1 MHKVTG
7 RWKLGLALALVTAL
21 AWGVLPI
28 PLKLALQGMD
38 AYTITWYRFAVAGV
52 VLAMIMA
59 GTRQLPS
66 LRGLGSRVWWALTI
80 AISGLLGNYLLYL
93 LALDHTSPAIAQ
105 VVIQLGPMFF
115 LLGGLLVFK
124 ERFSPLQ
131 WVGLVALLL
140 GLGLFFNRRLPE
152 LVDFSQTTGLGVL
165 LMVGAAL
172 VWAAYALAQ
181 KQLLKRF
188 GSQQILLLVYIGAII
203 ILLPAADLGSVRD
216 LQPLHAWMLA
226 FSCVNTLIAYGAFA
240 EALEHW
246 EISRVS
252 AVLALTPLVTLGSVW
267 ACDRLFPGLLPPEGL
282 NVLSIIGA
290 LLVVAGSATCVL
302 SGTRKGNKAAA
313 AVQPPSSPAT
323 S

>member
-28 PLKLALQGMD
+28 ALKLTLQGMD
-38 AYTITWYRFAVAGV
+38 AYTITWYRFAVSGV
-52 VLAMIMA
+52 VLAVIMA

-66 LRGLGSRVWWALTI
+66 LRGIGRHVWLVLAI
-80 AISGLLGNYLLYL
+80 AIGGLLGNYVLYL

-115 LLGGLLVFK
+115 LLGGLLLFK
-124 ERFSPLQ
+124 ERFAPLQ
-131 WVGLVALLL
+131 WAGLAALLL

-152 LVDFSQTTGLGVL
+152 LVDFSQTTGLGVA
-165 LMVGAAL
+165 LMVGAAA

-188 GSQQILLLVYIGAII
+188 GSQQILLLVYLGAIVL
-203 ILLPAADLGSVRD
+203 LLPFTELGSVRALEP
-216 LQPLHAWMLA
+216 LQAWMLA
-226 FSCVNTLIAYGAFA
+226 FSCVNTLVAYGAFA

-252 AVLALTPLVTLGSVW
+252 AVLAITPLITLGSVW
-267 ACDRLFPGLLPPEGL
+267 LFDRLAPGLLPPEGL
-282 NVLSIIGA
+282 NSLSIVGA

-302 SGTRKGNKAAA
+302 SGARVRR
-313 AVQPPSSPAT
+313 AVQPPSSPVA